1 MTTLY
6 LDCTHGARKDTFAQ
20 SVGALLGRQEAERI
34 GRAVGVPVP
43 GAAGDG
49 HAHHSVVEVRER
61 VMSKLIAADAVE
73 AALGVYDVLAQAE
86 AQAHGVPVEEVHF
99 HEVGS
104 DEAVDWVCLA
114 CASVVALAPDE
125 VVASPVCTG
134 FGFVECAHGRLPI
147 PAPATANV
155 LQDIPTFEGAEEA
168 ELTTPTG
175 AALVRYFADRFAE
188 NEPAGCEL
196 VARVG

>member
-20 SVGALLGRQEAERI
+20 SIGALLGRQEAERI
-34 GRAVGVPVP
+34 GRAVGVPAP
-43 GAAGDG
+43 GESEA
-49 HAHHSVVEVRER
+49 HSHHSFGEVRER
-61 VMSKLIAADAVE
+61 IMAKPIPADAADAT
-73 AALGVYDVLAQAE
+73 LGVYEVLAQAE
-86 AQAHGVPVEEVHF
+86 ARAHGVPVEEVHF

-104 DEAVDWVCLA
+104 DAAVDWVCLA
-114 CASVVALAPDE
+114 CASLVALGVDE
-125 VVASPVCTG
+125 VVAGPVCTG

-147 PAPATANV
+147 PAPATANI
-155 LQDIPTFEGAEEA
+155 LEDIPTFEGDEEG

-175 AALVRYFADRFAE
+175 AALVRYFADRFVE
-188 NEPAGCEL
+188 TEPVGCEL